1 MSAKQ
6 VLDGPALLQKIRR
19 IAFQIYENNFEETE
33 IVIAGIVGEGFAFA
47 ELLCE
52 EIKSIS
58 KIKAIPVKIDLNKE
72 QPYERPVKFEG
83 GTDALENKVIIVVD
97 DVLNTGRT
105 FSYSL
110 APFLSMHV
118 KRIQVAV
125 IVDRNYK
132 RFPISADYKGY
143 ELSTTLSE
151 HVQVILSDSTK
162 RVVYLA

>member
-19 IAFQIYENNFEETE
+19 IAFQIYENNFEESE
-33 IVIAGIVGEGFAFA
+33 IVIAGIVGDIAGIVGEGFTFA
-47 ELLCE
+47 EMLCE
-52 EIKSIS
+52 EIKGIS

-110 APFLSMHV
+110 A
-118 KRIQVAV
+118 
-125 IVDRNYK
+125 
-132 RFPISADYKGY
+132 
-143 ELSTTLSE
+143 
-151 HVQVILSDSTK
+151 
-162 RVVYLA
+162 

>member
-19 IAFQIYENNFEETE
+19 IAFQIYENNFEESE
-33 IVIAGIVGEGFAFA
+33 IVIAGIVGEGFTFA
-47 ELLCE
+47 EILCE
-52 EIKSIS
+52 EIKGIS

-118 KRIQVAV
+118 
-125 IVDRNYK
+125 
-132 RFPISADYKGY
+132 
-143 ELSTTLSE
+143 
-151 HVQVILSDSTK
+151 
-162 RVVYLA
+162 

>member
-58 KIKAIPVKIDLNKE
+58 KMKAIPVKIDLNKE

-105 FSYSL
+105 FSYS
-110 APFLSMHV
+110 
-118 KRIQVAV
+118 
-125 IVDRNYK
+125 
-132 RFPISADYKGY
+132 
-143 ELSTTLSE
+143 
-151 HVQVILSDSTK
+151 
-162 RVVYLA
+162 